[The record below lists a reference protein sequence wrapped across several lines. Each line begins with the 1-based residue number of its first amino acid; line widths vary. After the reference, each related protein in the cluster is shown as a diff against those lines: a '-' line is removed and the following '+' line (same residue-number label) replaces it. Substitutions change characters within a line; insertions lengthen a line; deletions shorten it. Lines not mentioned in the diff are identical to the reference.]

1 MNKKQ
6 IEAMPVNEKLLELIA
21 PQNLKV
27 KRDIVE
33 TGDKISRI
41 YFISSY
47 PEKPNLGWISSIA
60 NTKNT
65 VLSIYVNPVDPQT
78 FLDGLKKGTNSDKNI
93 YNTTRDE
100 VEKIRAEARYR
111 SSIRIIEDIEN
122 NNNSYVY
129 VSILAQVSGIN
140 ENDLENNCKLFKNRV
155 AGLGLRVRSL
165 AFNMDRAYRQV
176 APFGM
181 QDKELFKISKQNMQ
195 IGTLMAG
202 EPFSGSGFADKTGY
216 YLGSDGSGKMIAID
230 PFYKSADRT
239 NSNFAI
245 VGQSGGGKSYAVK
258 KIILNEYVSGTKIA
272 IIDPENEYKDMC
284 KKIEGSKWIDCSGGI
299 GKNVGR
305 INPLQVYNLSTI
317 DLEDEGKKSAL
328 SLHFQN
334 LGTFFSLYFKN
345 QLSVRVTA
353 ILNETLEELYRN
365 FNITWE
371 TDISLLNNT
380 DFPIMEDLYNLLIE
394 KQKLIMSNKKED
406 YENLASIIR
415 ELAIRS
421 GFTNVQWLYKHRR

>member
-6 IEAMPVNEKLLELIA
+6 IEAMSVNEKLLELIA

-27 KRDIVE
+27 KRDVIE

-41 YFISSY
+41 YFISAY

-65 VLSIYVNPVDPQT
+65 VLSIYVNPVDPQA

-155 AGLGLRVRSL
+155 AGLGLRVRSC
-165 AFNMDRAYRQV
+165 AFNMDRAYRQI

-181 QDKELFKISKQNMQ
+181 QDKELFKMSKQNMQ
-195 IGTLMAG
+195 IGTLMSG

-216 YLGSDGSGKMIAID
+216 YLGSDESGRMIALD
-230 PFYKSADRT
+230 PFYKSDDRA
-239 NSNFAI
+239 NSNFAV

-258 KIILNEYVSGTKIA
+258 KIILNEYISGTKIA
-272 IIDPENEYKDMC
+272 IIDPENEYKNMC
-284 KKIEGSKWIDCSGGI
+284 RNIEGSKWIDCSGGI

-317 DLEDEGKKSAL
+317 DLEDEEEGKKSAL
-328 SLHFQN
+328 ALHFQN

-345 QLSVRVTA
+345 QLSVRITA

-365 FNITWE
+365 FNINWE
-371 TDISLLNNT
+371 TDISLLKNT
-380 DFPIMEDLYNLLIE
+380 DFPIMQDLYNLLIE
-394 KQKLIMSNKKED
+394 KQKLTMSNRKED

-421 GFTNVQWLYKHRR
+421 RFSNV

>member
-6 IEAMPVNEKLLELIA
+6 IEVMSVNEKLLELIA

-27 KRDIVE
+27 KRDVIE

-41 YFISSY
+41 YFISAY

-65 VLSIYVNPVDPQT
+65 VLSIYVNPVDPQA

-155 AGLGLRVRSL
+155 AGLGLRVRSC
-165 AFNMDRAYRQV
+165 AFNMDKAYRQI

-181 QDKELFKISKQNMQ
+181 QDKELFKMSKQNMQ
-195 IGTLMAG
+195 IGTLMSG

-216 YLGSDGSGKMIAID
+216 YLGSDESGRMIALD
-230 PFYKSADRT
+230 PFYKSDDRA
-239 NSNFAI
+239 NSNFAV

-258 KIILNEYVSGTKIA
+258 KIILNEYISGTKIA
-272 IIDPENEYKDMC
+272 IIDPEDEYKNMC
-284 KKIEGSKWIDCSGGI
+284 RNIEGSKWIDCSGGI

-317 DLEDEGKKSAL
+317 DLEDEEEGKKSAL
-328 SLHFQN
+328 ALHFQN

-345 QLSVRVTA
+345 QLSVRITA

-365 FNITWE
+365 FNINWE
-371 TDISLLNNT
+371 TDISLLKNT
-380 DFPIMEDLYNLLIE
+380 DFPIMEDLYNLFIE
-394 KQKLIMSNKKED
+394 KQKLTMNNRKED

-421 GFTNVQWLYKHRR
+421 RFSNV

>member
-1 MNKKQ
+1 MS
-6 IEAMPVNEKLLELIA
+6 ELDEKRREHF
-21 PQNLKV
+21 LKN
-27 KRDIVE
+27 I
-33 TGDKISRI
+33 
-41 YFISSY
+41 
-47 PEKPNLGWISSIA
+47 
-60 NTKNT
+60 KNT
-65 VLSIYVNPVDPQT
+65 QIIIT
-78 FLDGLKKGTNSDKNI
+78 CT
-93 YNTTRDE
+93 
-100 VEKIRAEARYR
+100 EKF
-111 SSIRIIEDIEN
+111 DIEN

-140 ENDLENNCKLFKNRV
+140 ENDLESNCKLFKNRV
-155 AGLGLRVRSL
+155 AGLGLRVRSC

-176 APFGM
+176 APFGI
-181 QDKELFKISKQNMQ
+181 QDKEIFKMSKQNMQ
-195 IGTLMAG
+195 VGTLMAG

-216 YLGSDGSGKMIAID
+216 YLGSDESGRMIAID

-284 KKIEGSKWIDCSGGI
+284 KNIEGSKWIDCSGGI
-299 GKNVGR
+299 GENVGR
-305 INPLQVYNLSTI
+305 INPLQVYNLATI
-317 DLEDEGKKSAL
+317 DLEDESTSEGKKSAL
-328 SLHFQN
+328 ALHFQN

-345 QLSVRVTA
+345 QLSVRITA

-371 TDISLLNNT
+371 TDISLLQNT
-380 DFPIMEDLYNLLIE
+380 DFPIMADLYNLLIE
-394 KQKLIMSNKKED
+394 KQKSAVGNRKED
-406 YENLASIIR
+406 YENLSSIIR

-421 GFTNVQWLYKHRR
+421 RFTNV

>member
-33 TGDKISRI
+33 TGDKIARI

-100 VEKIRAEARYR
+100 VEKIRAEARYK

-140 ENDLENNCKLFKNRV
+140 ENDLESNCKLFKNRV
-155 AGLGLRVRSL
+155 AGLGLRVRSC

-176 APFGM
+176 APFGI
-181 QDKELFKISKQNMQ
+181 QDKEIFKMSKQNMQ
-195 IGTLMAG
+195 VGTLMAG

-216 YLGSDGSGKMIAID
+216 YLGSDESGRMIAID

-284 KKIEGSKWIDCSGGI
+284 KNIEGSKWIDCSGGI
-299 GKNVGR
+299 GENVGR
-305 INPLQVYNLSTI
+305 INPLQVATI
-317 DLEDEGKKSAL
+317 DLEDESTSEGKKSAL
-328 SLHFQN
+328 ALHFQN

-345 QLSVRVTA
+345 QLSVRITA

-371 TDISLLNNT
+371 TDISLLQNT
-380 DFPIMEDLYNLLIE
+380 DFPIMADLYNLLIE
-394 KQKLIMSNKKED
+394 KQKSAVGNRKED
-406 YENLASIIR
+406 YENLSSIIR

-421 GFTNVQWLYKHRR
+421 RFTNV

>member
-421 GFTNVQWLYKHRR
+421 RFTNVQWLYKHRR

>member
-6 IEAMPVNEKLLELIA
+6 IEAMCVNEKLLELIA
-21 PQNLKV
+21 PQNLKI

-47 PEKPNLGWISSIA
+47 PEKPNLGWISTIA

-65 VLSIYVNPVDPQT
+65 VISIYVNPVDPQA

-100 VEKIRAEARYR
+100 VEKIRAEARYK

-155 AGLGLRVRSL
+155 AGLGLRVRSC
-165 AFNMDRAYRQV
+165 AFNMDKAYRQV

-181 QDKELFKISKQNMQ
+181 QDKELFKISKRNMQ
-195 IGTLMAG
+195 VGTLMAG
-202 EPFSGSGFADKTGY
+202 QPFSGSGFADRTGY
-216 YLGSDGSGKMIAID
+216 YLGADESGRMIAID

-239 NSNFAI
+239 NSNFAV

-258 KIILNEYVSGTKIA
+258 KILLNEYVSGTKIA

-284 KKIEGSKWIDCSGGI
+284 KNIEGSKWIDCSGGI
-299 GKNVGR
+299 GENVGR
-305 INPLQVYNLSTI
+305 INPLQVYNLTTI
-317 DLEDEGKKSAL
+317 NLEDEETREEKKSAL
-328 SLHFQN
+328 ALHFQN

-345 QLSVRVTA
+345 QLSVRITA

-371 TDISLLNNT
+371 TDTSLLKNK
-380 DFPIMEDLYNLLIE
+380 DFPIMQDLYSLLIE
-394 KQKLIMSNKKED
+394 KQIKSIGNKKED

-421 GFTNVQWLYKHRR
+421 RFTNV

>member
-33 TGDKISRI
+33 TGDKIARI

-100 VEKIRAEARYR
+100 VEKIRAEARYK

-140 ENDLENNCKLFKNRV
+140 ENDLENNCKLFRNRV
-155 AGLGLRVRSL
+155 AVLGLRVRSC
-165 AFNMDRAYRQV
+165 AFYMDKAYRQV

-181 QDKELFKISKQNMQ
+181 QDKEIFKISKQNMQ
-195 IGTLMAG
+195 VGTLMSG
-202 EPFSGSGFADKTGY
+202 QPFSGSGYADRTGF
-216 YLGSDGSGKMIAID
+216 YLGSDESGRMIAID

-239 NSNFAI
+239 NSNFAV
-245 VGQSGGGKSYAVK
+245 VGQSGGGKSYAIK
-258 KIILNEYVSGTKIA
+258 KILLNEYISGTKIA
-272 IIDPENEYKDMC
+272 IIDPEAEYKDMC
-284 KKIEGSKWIDCSGGI
+284 KNIEESKWIDCSGGI
-299 GKNVGR
+299 GENVGR
-305 INPLQVYNLSTI
+305 INPLQVYNLANI
-317 DLEDEGKKSAL
+317 DLEDEDTGETKKSAL
-328 SLHFQN
+328 ALHFQN

-345 QLSVRVTA
+345 QLSVRITA
-353 ILNETLEELYRN
+353 ILNEILEELYRN

-371 TDISLLNNT
+371 TDTSLLKNK
-380 DFPIMEDLYNLLIE
+380 DFPIMQDLYELLIQ
-394 KQKLIMSNKKED
+394 KQITSTGNKKED
-406 YENLASIIR
+406 YEDLASIIR

-421 GFTNVQWLYKHRR
+421 RFTDV

>member
-6 IEAMPVNEKLLELIA
+6 IEAMSVNEKLLELIA

-27 KRDIVE
+27 KRDVIE

-41 YFISSY
+41 YFISAY

-65 VLSIYVNPVDPQT
+65 VLSIYVNPVDPQA

-155 AGLGLRVRSL
+155 AGLGLRVRSC
-165 AFNMDRAYRQV
+165 AFNMDRAYRQI

-181 QDKELFKISKQNMQ
+181 QDKELFKMSKQNMQ
-195 IGTLMAG
+195 IGTLMSG

-216 YLGSDGSGKMIAID
+216 YLGSDESGRMIALD
-230 PFYKSADRT
+230 PFYKSDDRA
-239 NSNFAI
+239 NSNFAV

-258 KIILNEYVSGTKIA
+258 KIILNEYISGTKIA
-272 IIDPENEYKDMC
+272 IIDPENEYKNMC
-284 KKIEGSKWIDCSGGI
+284 RNIEGSKWIDCSGGI

-317 DLEDEGKKSAL
+317 DLEDEEEGKKSAL
-328 SLHFQN
+328 ALHFQN

-345 QLSVRVTA
+345 QLSVRITA

-365 FNITWE
+365 FNINWE
-371 TDISLLNNT
+371 TDISLLKNT

-394 KQKLIMSNKKED
+394 KQKLTMSNRKED

-421 GFTNVQWLYKHRR
+421 RFSNV

>member
-6 IEAMPVNEKLLELIA
+6 IEAMPINEKLLELIA

-27 KRDIVE
+27 KRDVVE

-41 YFISSY
+41 YFISAY

-65 VLSIYVNPVDPQT
+65 VISIYVNPVDPQV

-140 ENDLENNCKLFKNRV
+140 ENDLESNCKLFKNRV
-155 AGLGLRVRSL
+155 VGLGLRVRSC

-195 IGTLMAG
+195 MGTLMAG

-216 YLGSDGSGKMIAID
+216 YLGSDESGRMIAID

-317 DLEDEGKKSAL
+317 DFEDEGKKSAL

-371 TDISLLNNT
+371 TNISLLNNT

-394 KQKLIMSNKKED
+394 KQKLTMSNRKED

-421 GFTNVQWLYKHRR
+421 GFTNVQWLYNHRR

>member
-33 TGDKISRI
+33 TGDKIARI

-100 VEKIRAEARYR
+100 VEKIRAEARYK

-140 ENDLENNCKLFKNRV
+140 ENDLESNCKLFKNRV
-155 AGLGLRVRSL
+155 AGLGLRVRSC

-176 APFGM
+176 APFGI
-181 QDKELFKISKQNMQ
+181 QDKEIFKMSKQNMQ
-195 IGTLMAG
+195 VGTLMAG

-216 YLGSDGSGKMIAID
+216 YLGSDESGRMIAID

-284 KKIEGSKWIDCSGGI
+284 KNIEGSKWIDCSGGI
-299 GKNVGR
+299 SDNVRR
-305 INPLQVYNLSTI
+305 INPLQVYNLATI
-317 DLEDEGKKSAL
+317 DLEDESTSEGKKSAL
-328 SLHFQN
+328 ALHFQN

-345 QLSVRVTA
+345 QLSVRITA

-371 TDISLLNNT
+371 TDISLLQNT
-380 DFPIMEDLYNLLIE
+380 DFPIMADLYNLLIE
-394 KQKLIMSNKKED
+394 KQKSAVGNRKED
-406 YENLASIIR
+406 YENLSSIIR

-421 GFTNVQWLYKHRR
+421 RFTNV